1 MLGVDIVSNERIRRS
16 LETFGERFLKRIYT
30 PREVE
35 YCRSFADPV
44 PCLAARWAVKEAVI
58 KAYFQLFGKVLRFKQ
73 IEVLGRKG
81 YPAAAIIAGEEGKRL
96 EELKLQLVISLAHER
111 DYSVAVAQIVRR
123 DTPLGGASSPTASA
137 S

>member
-16 LETFGERFLKRIYT
+16 LETFGERFLKRVYT

-35 YCRSFADPV
+35 YCQSFADPV

-58 KAYFQLFGKVLRFKQ
+58 KAYFQVFGKLLRFKQ

-81 YPAAAIIAGEEGKRL
+81 YPATAVILGKEGKRL
-96 EELKLQLVISLAHER
+96 EELKLQLIISLAHER

-123 DTPLGGASSPTASA
+123 DIPLSGASLPIVSTS
-137 S
+137 